1 MNNLKKRRLEQI
13 RAVVKW
19 LLTFLTASAA
29 YILLTA
35 VPVSFPLPL
44 LFLPMTVAVASK
56 EEPFNAGLWGCIC
69 GLMTDSAFG
78 KLFGFNAIIFT
89 FAAVLI
95 SLLFQYILRQNI
107 LNIAMLNFVLIPL
120 QASLDFLFFY
130 GIWGRGD
137 AGNIWVHIYMPQ
149 MLLTFLL
156 SVPVYLLTAAIFK
169 RFGPIEENYI
179 EEKSDDIVRE

>member
-13 RAVVKW
+13 RTVIKW
-19 LLTFLTASAA
+19 LLSFLTASAA

-35 VPVSFPLPL
+35 VPVSFPLPM

-56 EEPFNAGLWGCIC
+56 DEPFNAGLWGCIC

-78 KLFGFNAIIFT
+78 KLFGFNAVIFT

-107 LNIAMLNFVLIPL
+107 LNIAMLNTVLIPL
-120 QASLDFLFFY
+120 QAGLDFLFFY
-130 GIWGRGD
+130 GIWGRSDSGD
-137 AGNIWVHIYMPQ
+137 IWLHIYLPQ
-149 MLLTFLL
+149 MLFTLLTA
-156 SVPVYLLTAAIFK
+156 VPVYLLFAFIFK